1 MRHGM
6 NRHGCD
12 ERHAMH
18 RAVRQAMRHGMH
30 RGGGR
35 GFGHGFGGR
44 HGHDDDGRG
53 RRQRMFD
60 SGELRLV
67 LLKLIAD
74 EPRHG
79 YDLIRRIEELTG
91 GAYAPSPGVI
101 YPTLTLLDDMGLIE
115 AQQSEGAKKLF
126 AITDAGT
133 AELEAN
139 KESAERLIARLADI
153 GEERQRTDSASVRRA
168 MGNLK
173 AVLMNRLGERD
184 LKDATLHDIVALI
197 DEAAQ
202 KIERL

>member
-6 NRHGCD
+6 RGG
-12 ERHAMH
+12 
-18 RAVRQAMRHGMH
+18 RQA
-30 RGGGR
+30 
-35 GFGHGFGGR
+35 FGHGFGGR
-44 HGHDDDGRG
+44 GAGGRFRDDDDGRG
-53 RRQRMFD
+53 RRRRMFD

-67 LLKLIAD
+67 LLQLIAD

-115 AQQSEGAKKLF
+115 AADSEGAKKLF
-126 AITDAGT
+126 AITAAGR
-133 AELEAN
+133 AELDAN
-139 KESAERLIARLADI
+139 QAAVDALIARLADV
-153 GEERQRTDSASVRRA
+153 GEESRRSDSLSIRRA

-173 AVLMNRLGERD
+173 AVLMNRLGDQD
-184 LKDATLHDIVALI
+184 LNDATMQEIVGLI

>member
-1 MRHGM
+1 MMFYAKMAGR
-6 NRHGCD
+6 GCGARD
-12 ERHAMH
+12 A
-18 RAVRQAMRHGMH
+18 MH

-35 GFGHGFGGR
+35 GFGHGFGHGFGGGR
-44 HGHDDDGRG
+44 RGGGRG
-53 RRQRMFD
+53 ERGGRQRMFD

-79 YDLIRRIEELTG
+79 YDLIRQIEELTG

-101 YPTLTLLDDMGLIE
+101 YPTLTLLDDMGQIE

-126 AITDAGT
+126 AITDAGR
-133 AELEAN
+133 AEIEAN
-139 KESAERLIARLADI
+139 TAIIAAAIARLTAV
-153 GEERQRTDSASVRRA
+153 GEETQRTDSASVRRA
-168 MGNLK
+168 MGNLRQ
-173 AVLMNRLGERD
+173 VLMDRLGDRD
-184 LKDATLHDIVALI
+184 LDKAALHDIVALI

>member
-1 MRHGM
+1 MMIFYGKMSGR
-6 NRHGCD
+6 GCGH
-12 ERHAMH
+12 RHAMH
-18 RAVRQAMRHGMH
+18 R
-30 RGGGR
+30 GGR
-35 GFGHGFGGR
+35 GFGHGRGFGGR
-44 HGHDDDGRG
+44 HGRGDDGERG
-53 RRQRMFD
+53 PRRRMFD

-101 YPTLTLLDDMGLIE
+101 YPTLTLLDDMGQIA

-126 AITDAGT
+126 AITPEGQ
-133 AELEAN
+133 AELDAN
-139 KESAERLIARLADI
+139 QDLVDALLARLTEV
-153 GEERQRTDSASVRRA
+153 GEERQRTDSGSVRRA
-168 MGNLK
+168 MGNLR
-173 AVLMNRLGERD
+173 AVLVNRLGERD
-184 LKDATLHDIVALI
+184 IDETVLHQVVALI